1 MSTLIQPDRL
11 RNSLPALSEAT
22 EASAEALHYQAYYGL
37 DLPHRGKVQ
46 RRLGRFRVHDYDVV
60 AQAWWPEQ
68 PHASLL
74 VLHGYYDHMG
84 LYRHV
89 VDWGLEMGFAVLACD
104 LPGHGL
110 SSGPRASI
118 NEFDEYQAV
127 LSGLFEQAR
136 RLDLPRPWHLLGQST
151 GGAIAL
157 DHLLHQE
164 PLGDLGRT
172 ILLAPLVRP
181 RAWLRS
187 RISYELVRRFVQ
199 QIPRTFSEN
208 SSDPGFLEFVQTQD
222 PLQPDILPTAWVGA
236 LSRWIPRIERGL
248 AVQPAGAAAQIRR
261 CRGAASA
268 GGTAPPGERARGA
281 APGLLRFSA
290 RAPEIVLRGGQIPC
304 CGSSSAPLMPTAR
317 PARRACSAA
326 W

>member
-22 EASAEALHYQAYYGL
+22 EASVEALHYQAYYGL

-104 LPGHGL
+104 LPGHVL

-236 LSRWIPRIERGL
+236 LSRWIPRIERAADSAQAPL
-248 AVQPAGAAAQIRR
+248 IVQGEADMTVDWQYNLPVLQRKFAGA
-261 CRGAASA
+261 
-268 GGTAPPGERARGA
+268 E
-281 APGLLRFSA
+281 
-290 RAPEIVLRGGQIPC
+290 VLRLPE
-304 CGSSSAPLMPTAR
+304 AR
-317 PARRACSAA
+317 HHLVNEREELRRAYFDFLRERLK
-326 W
+326 